1 MDCICAKTSTE
12 THYPKP
18 KVLCTVF
25 NAFCRFS
32 IHSKRRNREIL
43 KNERQLCPDAVPTI
57 DSIENMPTHG
67 DLFFFLYDCK
77 LNLITVQPREQ
88 QNISNVVSKCY
99 LLYSTGVAHHL
110 NPYV

>member
-1 MDCICAKTSTE
+1 MDFIGAKTSTE
-12 THYPKP
+12 IHYPKP
-18 KVLCTVF
+18 KVLRTVF

-67 DLFFFLYDCK
+67 DLSIWDCRMVCK
-77 LNLITVQPREQ
+77 IYTN
-88 QNISNVVSKCY
+88 NI
-99 LLYSTGVAHHL
+99 LF
-110 NPYV
+110 PI